1 MGWNNE
7 VIISPPDNDVGGWIF
22 FFCCSIT
29 IGQGLLPHKLC
40 LRPSMFEFVRFLK
53 SEVITD
59 VKMLGSLCFK
69 VQMEYKKY
77 I

>member
-1 MGWNNE
+1 MKCPRFNNE
-7 VIISPPDNDVGGWIF
+7 R
-22 FFCCSIT
+22 
-29 IGQGLLPHKLC
+29 QGRLPERLR

-69 VQMEYKKY
+69 VQIEYKKY